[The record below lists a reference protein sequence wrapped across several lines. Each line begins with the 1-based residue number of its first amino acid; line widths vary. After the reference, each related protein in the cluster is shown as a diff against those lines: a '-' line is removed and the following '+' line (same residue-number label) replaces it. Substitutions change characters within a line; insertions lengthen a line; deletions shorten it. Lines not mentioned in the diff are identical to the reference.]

1 MGGREAFEINSVLTD
16 KIMYILSQALYLILD
31 HKYFHK
37 YLNLICGPHVELFL
51 FNC

>member
-31 HKYFHK
+31 HKHFHK
-37 YLNLICGPHVELFL
+37 YLNLICGPYFELFL